1 MAKRVSKSAADTKQ
15 TAAVRRTKKTK
26 TPVKKT
32 PVKKAPVKK
41 TTQAVI
47 SGNTKTAKT
56 ATKTA
61 KTATKTAP
69 SRKKTVTG
77 GKKKITTKTTLAA
90 VAKISG
96 AQAAVKPASNY
107 TKPRKDVIRI
117 KASAPTAKFLELGE
131 KIKRGELKW
140 IYYATDGEIGYHH
153 YQKLK

>member
-47 SGNTKTAKT
+47 SGN
-56 ATKTA
+56 TKTA